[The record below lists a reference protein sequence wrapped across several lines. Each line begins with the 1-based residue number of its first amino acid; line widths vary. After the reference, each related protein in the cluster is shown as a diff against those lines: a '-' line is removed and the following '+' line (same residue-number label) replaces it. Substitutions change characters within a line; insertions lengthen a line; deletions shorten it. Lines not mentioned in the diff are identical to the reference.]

1 MQLVVFD
8 GVCHFC
14 NAAVHFIIAR
24 DPTAIFVFTPMQSDF
39 GQQNLRLHGIS
50 TLDTDTLLLI
60 KDGQAYVRSDAALQ
74 IAGELSGYWYLF
86 KVCKVVP
93 RPVRD
98 WCYGIFAR
106 HRYALFGKKSSCMIP
121 TAAVKDRFVGL

>member
-24 DPTAIFVFTPMQSDF
+24 DPSAIFVFTPMQTEL
-39 GQQNLRLHGIS
+39 GQHTLRLHGIS
-50 TLDTDTLLLI
+50 TLDTDTLLLV
-60 KDGQAYVRSDAALQ
+60 KDGQAYVRSEAALQ
-74 IAGELSGYWYLF
+74 IASKLSGFWYLF
-86 KVCKVVP
+86 NVCKILP

-98 WCYGIFAR
+98 GCYGIFAR
-106 HRYALFGKKSSCMIP
+106 NRYALFGKKTSCMIP
-121 TAAVKDRFVGL
+121 TAAVKDRFVGV